1 MKRLLVLLAAVLSA
15 GFLLPGCSDDTP
27 LAPEGA
33 GVVDGSIYQRPE
45 FVDTRP
51 PEVQLQYTLT
61 AADARPVKLDSP
73 GDKAG
78 KYALVIGISD
88 YAGTANDLTYC
99 DDDAI
104 DWAARLQTEGYSVV
118 TLLDGAATQAA
129 ITAQV
134 DALVA
139 KSIAGNEI
147 AFTYSGHG
155 SRGNMISADLYYI
168 SSSWFG
174 TKFAACT
181 STKMAFAFDACQIGA
196 FGTALNKAGRVIALA
211 SDTRKYSY
219 DGDAT
224 MQNGVFTYYQMLGFD
239 VQGFVYYE
247 PDCAYAVQMFKAWA
261 ATARVKVAPSY
272 IDAYVGDLDL

>member
-1 MKRLLVLLAAVLSA
+1 MKRLLVLLATALAA
-15 GFLLPGCSDDTP
+15 GLMTAGCSDDAP
-27 LAPEGA
+27 LAPQNDGLE
-33 GVVDGSIYQRPE
+33 DGSIYQRPE
-45 FVDTRP
+45 FIDTRP
-51 PEVQLQYTLT
+51 PGVQQQFTLT
-61 AADARPVKLDSP
+61 AADARPVALDTG
-73 GDKAG
+73 GDKG
-78 KYALVIGISD
+78 LKYALVIGISD

-99 DDDAI
+99 DDDAR
-104 DWAARLQTEGYSVV
+104 DWAARLQAEGYSVT
-118 TLLDGAATQAA
+118 TLIDGQATQAA

-139 KSIAGNEI
+139 KSVAGNEI

-174 TKFAACT
+174 TKFAVCT

-196 FGTALNKAGRVIALA
+196 FGTALNRAGRVIALA
-211 SDTRKYSY
+211 SDTKKYSY

-239 VQGFVYYE
+239 QQGFVTYE
-247 PDCAYAVQMFKAWA
+247 PDCAYAVQQMIAWA
-261 ATARVKVAPSY
+261 AAHRVKVAPSY
-272 IDAYVGDLDL
+272 IDAYAGDMDL